1 MTFRDPKETWDESHS
16 ESEDDEEVEDL
27 LEKPKHVTLLEYSE
41 LDSIKEF
48 DPINDRV
55 DKLILD
61 KVISE
66 SQTERR
72 RVLLR
77 ASFKSPALVTS
88 LNGDPG
94 DYQEPN
100 QQTRE
105 KQQPGN
111 LRQKDGGSLIDDP
124 GERLLWVVKH
134 RVFTIFPL
142 N

>member
-16 ESEDDEEVEDL
+16 DSEDDEEVEDL

-66 SQTERR
+66 SQTKRR
-72 RVLLR
+72 KVLSR

-88 LNGDPG
+88 LNSDPG

-100 QQTRE
+100 QQAR
-105 KQQPGN
+105 
-111 LRQKDGGSLIDDP
+111 
-124 GERLLWVVKH
+124 
-134 RVFTIFPL
+134 
-142 N
+142 

>member
-134 RVFTIFPL
+134 RVFTIFP
-142 N
+142 

>member
-1 MTFRDPKETWDESHS
+1 M
-16 ESEDDEEVEDL
+16 
-27 LEKPKHVTLLEYSE
+27 
-41 LDSIKEF
+41 DSIKEF

-72 RVLLR
+72 KVLSR

-105 KQQPGN
+105 NQQPGN

-124 GERLLWVVKH
+124 GERLL
-134 RVFTIFPL
+134 
-142 N
+142 

>member
-1 MTFRDPKETWDESHS
+1 MTFRDQKETWDEQDS
-16 ESEDDEEVEDL
+16 DTEEEEEAEDL

-72 RVLLR
+72 KVLSR

-100 QQTRE
+100 QQARE
-105 KQQPGN
+105 NQQPGN
-111 LRQKDGGSLIDDP
+111 LRQKDGGPLIDDP